1 MMKIKVKFFARL
13 REIAG
18 VPEITLNFEK
28 EQLTVK
34 DVIEALITQYHEMRN
49 ELLFQKAFE
58 LKPIYKL
65 MVDGQDISNRTGLSH
80 PVKEGSVLR
89 FFPPVYG
96 G

>member
-1 MMKIKVKFFARL
+1 MKIKVKFFARL
-13 REIAG
+13 REITG

-28 EQLTVK
+28 KQLTVK
-34 DVIEALITQYHEMRN
+34 EVIEALIRQYHEMRN
-49 ELLFQKAFE
+49 ELLFQKSFE

-65 MVDGQDISNRTGLSH
+65 MVDGQNISNRTGLSH
-80 PVKEGSVLR
+80 PVQEGSVLR